1 MLQCDRSTPTVFNA
15 HIHKKRI
22 QAIIPTACQSTISL
36 RPSHTY
42 APVALIP
49 PRTAAL
55 RPSHVALILPRTAA
69 LRPSH
74 THAPVALIH
83 PRTAGPPRRL
93 LFQTLG
99 VQPNQ
104 TLREAANGA
113 IKMGTA
119 LAIQFVSGDQNAID
133 KQGYRGP
140 PTLINFTAVCDQFN
154 HRLQTATWLLTVC
167 FVCLF
172 VCPHTFPTMRIQHR
186 LQTVKWL

>member
-1 MLQCDRSTPTVFNA
+1 MAAFCNHSHVAMYRSTPTVFNA
-15 HIHKKRI
+15 HVHKKRI
-22 QAIIPTACQSTISL
+22 QAIIHTACQFIIS
-36 RPSHTY
+36 
-42 APVALIP
+42 
-49 PRTAAL
+49 
-55 RPSHVALILPRTAA
+55 

-74 THAPVALIH
+74 THAPVALIP

-113 IKMGTA
+113 IKTGTA

-154 HRLQTATWLLTVC
+154 HRLQTATWL
-167 FVCLF
+167 
-172 VCPHTFPTMRIQHR
+172 
-186 LQTVKWL
+186 